1 MQLVLDQGFDL
12 SSFFPDDEINS
23 EDPPYL
29 ILKYATNYKKPMHEN
44 FQYYQWFATQVK
56 DYITYEEVDDGF
68 IRFYKR
74 EVDFLNDNMI
84 RTTKEGLQNWIES
97 KRAKNSPPN
106 CAGNNQIIFLI
117 FIYTRLNQKKEN
129 KSKISNQTDYSSGWL
144 SIFASI
150 DVAFL
155 VLQIKPVIRIGGA
168 IIGSASFRNIFQNG
182 KP

>member
-1 MQLVLDQGFDL
+1 MVGDFRLVLFFLIRSSINKYQENNLIISCTIWGGIFARFDSIENFEAVYTRAFPIMDRIMQLVLDQGFDL

-97 KRAKNSPPN
+97 KRAKIPPKL
-106 CAGNNQIIFLI
+106 C
-117 FIYTRLNQKKEN
+117 RK
-129 KSKISNQTDYSSGWL
+129 
-144 SIFASI
+144 
-150 DVAFL
+150 
-155 VLQIKPVIRIGGA
+155 
-168 IIGSASFRNIFQNG
+168 
-182 KP
+182 